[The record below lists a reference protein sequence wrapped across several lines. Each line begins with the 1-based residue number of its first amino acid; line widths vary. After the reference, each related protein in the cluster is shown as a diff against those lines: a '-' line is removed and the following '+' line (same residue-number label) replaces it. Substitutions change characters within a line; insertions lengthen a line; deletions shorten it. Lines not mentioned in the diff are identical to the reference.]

1 MLFYNVDRFLNF
13 STSGY
18 YVFRNQEP
26 FSRLNRKSSPENEFS
41 ILFFG
46 KDVPFT
52 EVTRYFLTHDDSAQS
67 RRNDRI
73 TADISQFGG
82 QFPADLRGKIRVLQH
97 EGTLEIFAT
106 VQPRAENKVAS

>member
-18 YVFRNQEP
+18 NVFRYQEP
-26 FSRLNRKSSPENEFS
+26 FPRFDRKSPPENEFS

-52 EVTRYFLTHDDSAQS
+52 EVARYFLTHDDSAQS

-73 TADISQFGG
+73 TVDISQCGG
-82 QFPADLRGKIRVLQH
+82 QFPADLRGQTRVLQH
-97 EGTLEIFAT
+97 EGTLEIFAA
-106 VQPRAENKVAS
+106 VQPRAKNKVAS